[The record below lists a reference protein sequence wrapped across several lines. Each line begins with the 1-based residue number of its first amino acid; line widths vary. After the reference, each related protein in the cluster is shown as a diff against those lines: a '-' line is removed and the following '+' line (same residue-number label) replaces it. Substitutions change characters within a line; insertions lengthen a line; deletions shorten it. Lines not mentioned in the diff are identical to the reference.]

1 MTVCTKKELYS
12 AQQYE
17 ILLKILRIIGISKEV
32 NQVERSNIERSE
44 ILEQINGLKEDISK
58 HYSVRKWNGA
68 KYGVN
73 SEINFIRNIV
83 KEFSIELLSL
93 EKRKRDI
100 ESNKYKAYRV
110 YKFIIPESILNDI

>member
-1 MTVCTKKELYS
+1 MTVSTKKELYS
-12 AQQYE
+12 EQQYE

-44 ILEQINGLKEDISK
+44 VLEQINGLKGDISK

-73 SEINFIRNIV
+73 TEINFIRNIV

-93 EKRKRDI
+93 EKRRRDI